1 MPKTRK
7 VIGEGSYGCVQ
18 DPSLHCTHIPKPNFD
33 YNGYVSKLMKTK
45 RAEEELAEFVKF
57 HRYDPND
64 EYHLGTPIMCKPD
77 LIEAGVMADVEQ
89 CKKLSPDVKANPDNY
104 DLLVMKYGGPDLK
117 IFCKSKINQFLK
129 TNKEQKSD
137 KFWLEV
143 HHLIKG
149 LQFFRDSGIVHNDLK
164 PQNILYD
171 TKTNKLMF
179 IDFGLMQTKREIIRT
194 SKNNT
199 NNQAVFHWSYP
210 LDCGL
215 MDYND
220 YSKYRRGITNGYRTL
235 VKEELTGM
243 LVSNSKK
250 NTTGLALKRPESF
263 GLFFS
268 YINPTGKDMTTDA
281 KYAFV
286 DDFFDGL
293 DEMVKLDYDD
303 YLDDVIDS
311 IDVYGLGFTLQYI
324 LNCFK
329 RHNAVS
335 QDFFNLA
342 SSLFSRMYDSNPD
355 NRELNIYDLLDEY
368 ESILLGTGILTRLN
382 KRFDTDNELVDSAPM
397 PSPIM
402 RKAKKEQ
409 GSVSSK
415 SLSDELESIAYMDA
429 AAKVSLKPTAKVSL
443 KPTAK
448 VSLNPTAKVSL
459 NPTTTKKTTAKS
471 CPVGKE
477 LNPKTGRCIKQCA
490 SNETRNTQG
499 RCVKQTRRIKSSS
512 RRSSSSSSK
521 NRKEDLLNQIF
532 PELKKITPFTKV
544 TDQKVTDQKVTD
556 QKVTDQKVTD
566 QKVTTGQKV
575 VDKEEK
581 DANPTLKINKTFPY
595 ENRSRSKSRS
605 NK

>member
-18 DPSLHCTHIPKPNFD
+18 EPSLHCSHIPKPNFD

-77 LIEAGVMADVEQ
+77 LKEANVMKDVEQ
-89 CKKLSPDVKANPDNY
+89 CKRMSPEIKANPADY

-129 TNKEQKSD
+129 TKKEEKSD

-149 LQFFRDSGIVHNDLK
+149 LQFFRNSGIVHNDLK

-179 IDFGLMQTKREIIRT
+179 IDFGLMQTKAELIRT

-210 LDCGL
+210 LDCGF
-215 MDYND
+215 MDYNA
-220 YSKYRRGITNGYRTL
+220 YSKYKRGLTNGYRKL
-235 VKEELTGM
+235 VKSELIGM
-243 LVSNSKK
+243 LVSNSKV
-250 NTTGLALKRPESF
+250 NTSKLPLKRPESF
-263 GLFFS
+263 ELFFS
-268 YINPTGKDMTTDA
+268 YINPTGRDMTTVA
-281 KYAFV
+281 KYAFIE
-286 DDFFDGL
+286 DFFDGL
-293 DEMVKLDYDD
+293 DEIVKLEYDD
-303 YLDDVIDS
+303 YLYDAIDS

-342 SSLFSRMYDSNPD
+342 SSLFFKMYESNPD
-355 NRELNIYDLLDEY
+355 NRELDIYELLDEY
-368 ESILLGTGILTRLN
+368 ESILLGTGILARLN
-382 KRFDTDNELVDSAPM
+382 KRFNTDNELVDSAPM

-402 RKAKKEQ
+402 RKAKKE
-409 GSVSSK
+409 VSSK
-415 SLSDELESIAYMDA
+415 PLSAELESIAYMDA
-429 AAKVSLKPTAKVSL
+429 APKKPTT
-443 KPTAK
+443 KP
-448 VSLNPTAKVSL
+448 V
-459 NPTTTKKTTAKS
+459 KS
-471 CPVGKE
+471 CPPGKE
-477 LNPKTGRCIKQCA
+477 INPKTGRCIKQCA
-490 SNETRNTQG
+490 SNETRNAQG
-499 RCVKQTRRIKSSS
+499 RCVKQTRRI
-512 RRSSSSSSK
+512 RSSSSSRTRSSSR
-521 NRKEDLLNQIF
+521 NRNIKENLLNQIF

-544 TDQKVTDQKVTD
+544 TTDQT
-556 QKVTDQKVTD
+556 
-566 QKVTTGQKV
+566 V
-575 VDKEEK
+575 VGKEEK
-581 DANPTLKINKTFPY
+581 QANPTMKINKTFPY
-595 ENRSRSKSRS
+595 ENRSKSKTRS

>member
-18 DPSLHCTHIPKPNFD
+18 EPSLHCSHIPKPNFD

-77 LIEAGVMADVEQ
+77 LKEANVMKDVEQ
-89 CKKLSPDVKANPDNY
+89 CKRMSPEIKANPADY

-129 TNKEQKSD
+129 TKKEEKSD

-149 LQFFRDSGIVHNDLK
+149 LQFFRNSGIVHNDLK

-179 IDFGLMQTKREIIRT
+179 IDFGLMQTKAELIRT

-210 LDCGL
+210 LDCGF
-215 MDYND
+215 MDYNA
-220 YSKYRRGITNGYRTL
+220 YSKYKRGLTNGYRKL
-235 VKEELTGM
+235 VKDEIIGM
-243 LVSNSKK
+243 LVSDSKK
-250 NTTGLALKRPESF
+250 NTARLPLKKPEAF
-263 GLFFS
+263 ELFFS

-281 KYAFV
+281 KYAFIES
-286 DDFFDGL
+286 FFDGL
-293 DEMVKLDYDD
+293 DEIVKLEYDD
-303 YLDDVIDS
+303 YLYDAIDS

-342 SSLFSRMYDSNPD
+342 SSLFFKMYESNPD
-355 NRELNIYDLLDEY
+355 NRELDIYELLDEY
-368 ESILLGTGILTRLN
+368 ESILLGTGILARLN
-382 KRFDTDNELVDSAPM
+382 KRFNTDNELVDSAPM

-402 RKAKKEQ
+402 RKAKKE
-409 GSVSSK
+409 VSSK
-415 SLSDELESIAYMDA
+415 PLSAELESIAYMDA
-429 AAKVSLKPTAKVSL
+429 APKKPTT
-443 KPTAK
+443 KP
-448 VSLNPTAKVSL
+448 V
-459 NPTTTKKTTAKS
+459 KS
-471 CPVGKE
+471 CPPGKE
-477 LNPKTGRCIKQCA
+477 INPKTGRCIKQCA
-490 SNETRNTQG
+490 SNETRNAQG
-499 RCVKQTRRIKSSS
+499 RCVKQTRRI
-512 RRSSSSSSK
+512 RSSSSSRTRSSSR
-521 NRKEDLLNQIF
+521 NRNIKENLLNQIF

-544 TDQKVTDQKVTD
+544 TTDQT
-556 QKVTDQKVTD
+556 
-566 QKVTTGQKV
+566 V
-575 VDKEEK
+575 VGKEEK
-581 DANPTLKINKTFPY
+581 QANPTMKINKTFPY
-595 ENRSRSKSRS
+595 ENRSKSKTRS

>member
-18 DPSLHCTHIPKPNFD
+18 EPSLHCAHLPKPNFD

-77 LIEAGVMADVEQ
+77 LTDAGVMADVEQ
-89 CKKLSPDVKANPDNY
+89 CKKLSTEIKAKPADY

-129 TNKEQKSD
+129 TKKEEKSD

-210 LDCGL
+210 LDSGF

-235 VKEELTGM
+235 VKDELIGM
-243 LVSNSKK
+243 LVSDSKK
-250 NTTGLALKRPESF
+250 NTAKLNLKRPEAF
-263 GLFFS
+263 ELFFS
-268 YINPTGKDMTTDA
+268 YINPSGKDMTTDA

-286 DDFFDGL
+286 EDFFDGL
-293 DEMVKLDYDD
+293 NEMVKLDYDD
-303 YLDDVIDS
+303 YLDDAIDS

-342 SSLFSRMYDSNPD
+342 SALFSKMYDSNPD
-355 NRELNIYDLLDEY
+355 NRELNIYELLDEY
-368 ESILLGTGILTRLN
+368 ESILLGTGVLTRLN
-382 KRFDTDNELVDSAPM
+382 KRFDSDNELVDSAPM

-402 RKAKKEQ
+402 RKAKKEN
-409 GSVSSK
+409 GSVSSN
-415 SLSDELESIAYMDA
+415 SLSEELESIAYMDA
-429 AAKVSLKPTAKVSL
+429 TPKVSLQPTAKVSLQPTAKVSLQPTAKVSLQPTAKVSL
-443 KPTAK
+443 KPTKK
-448 VSLNPTAKVSL
+448 V
-459 NPTTTKKTTAKS
+459 TAKS

-499 RCVKQTRRIKSSS
+499 RCVKQTRRIYSSSS
-512 RRSSSSSSK
+512 RTRSRSSSRSR
-521 NRKEDLLNQIF
+521 NIKEDLLNQIF

-544 TDQKVTDQKVTD
+544 TTQKVTDQKVITD
-556 QKVTDQKVTD
+556 QTVTDK
-566 QKVTTGQKV
+566 
-575 VDKEEK
+575 K
-581 DANPTLKINKTFPY
+581 DANPTIKINKTFPY
-595 ENRSRSKSRS
+595 ENRSKSKTRS

>member
-18 DPSLHCTHIPKPNFD
+18 EPSLHCSHIPKPNFD

-77 LIEAGVMADVEQ
+77 LKEANVMKDVEQ
-89 CKKLSPDVKANPDNY
+89 CKRMSPEIKANPADY

-129 TNKEQKSD
+129 TKKEEKSD

-149 LQFFRDSGIVHNDLK
+149 LQFFRDNGIVHNDLK

-179 IDFGLMQTKREIIRT
+179 IDFGLMQTKAELIRT

-210 LDCGL
+210 LDCGF
-215 MDYND
+215 MDYNA
-220 YSKYRRGITNGYRTL
+220 YSKYKRGLTNGYRKL
-235 VKEELTGM
+235 VKDEIIGM
-243 LVSNSKK
+243 LVSDSKK
-250 NTTGLALKRPESF
+250 NTARLPLKKPEAF
-263 GLFFS
+263 ELFFS

-281 KYAFV
+281 KYAFIES
-286 DDFFDGL
+286 FFDGL
-293 DEMVKLDYDD
+293 DEIVKLEYDD
-303 YLDDVIDS
+303 YLYDAIDS

-342 SSLFSRMYDSNPD
+342 SSLFFKMYESNPD
-355 NRELNIYDLLDEY
+355 NRELDIYELLDEY
-368 ESILLGTGILTRLN
+368 ESILLGTGILARLN
-382 KRFDTDNELVDSAPM
+382 KRFNTDNELVDSAPM

-402 RKAKKEQ
+402 RKAKKE
-409 GSVSSK
+409 VSSK
-415 SLSDELESIAYMDA
+415 PLSAELESIAYMDA
-429 AAKVSLKPTAKVSL
+429 APKKPTT
-443 KPTAK
+443 KP
-448 VSLNPTAKVSL
+448 V
-459 NPTTTKKTTAKS
+459 KS
-471 CPVGKE
+471 CPPGKE
-477 LNPKTGRCIKQCA
+477 INPKTGRCIKQCA
-490 SNETRNTQG
+490 SNETRNAQG
-499 RCVKQTRRIKSSS
+499 RCVKQTRRI
-512 RRSSSSSSK
+512 RSSSSSRTRSSSR
-521 NRKEDLLNQIF
+521 NRNIKENLLNQIF

-544 TDQKVTDQKVTD
+544 TTDQT
-556 QKVTDQKVTD
+556 
-566 QKVTTGQKV
+566 V
-575 VDKEEK
+575 VGKEEK
-581 DANPTLKINKTFPY
+581 QANPTMKINKTFPY
-595 ENRSRSKSRS
+595 ENRSKSKTRS